1 MTNMPPFN
9 RPEDEANNN
18 GQPQQPRFPGLPQPP
33 QRPQYGQQNPQAP
46 QQPQGGQPQYGQ
58 QPQSAP
64 QQPGQGGGYYQP
76 QQPQQV
82 QHQQQNPG
90 YGVPQSGQQ
99 NPQGGYYQQPQQPGQ
114 YQGQPYGFNSPQPP
128 KKKNGLLIGG
138 LIAAGVFVIVLVLII
153 ASLFGGA
160 KNRDTA
166 PGSSTAPSQSSA
178 PGNGGSDS
186 GTDTASKLVYPFSK
200 GIGADNIPRLAF
212 SGAADPNWKVTST
225 SPTGSITYSNS
236 SNQCSVFLYQTYIDD
251 VKPTTNNDDTTTEE
265 MIASVTKTFTKD
277 EVHSGAVDG
286 TLELNDGSGAVATK
300 EMSYAAA
307 DGGYN
312 VIAVR
317 GFTEGKTGFLIK
329 LNCADENTAKS
340 TWKSVKDKVTLTV
353 SKY

>member
-1 MTNMPPFN
+1 MTNTPPFN

-33 QRPQYGQQNPQAP
+33 QRPQYGQQGP
-46 QQPQGGQPQYGQ
+46 QQPQG

-64 QQPGQGGGYYQP
+64 QQPGQGGGYYQ
-76 QQPQQV
+76 QP
-82 QHQQQNPG
+82 QQNPG
-90 YGVPQSGQQ
+90 YGVPQPGQP
-99 NPQGGYYQQPQQPGQ
+99 NPQAGYYQQPQQGQ
-114 YQGQPYGFNSPQPP
+114 YPGQPYGFNSPQPP

-138 LIAAGVFVIVLVLII
+138 LIGAGVFVIILVLII

-178 PGNGGSDS
+178 PNDGGSDS
-186 GTDTASKLVYPFSK
+186 GTNTASKLVYPFSK
-200 GIGADNIPRLAF
+200 GIGSGSIPRLAF
-212 SGAADPNWKVTST
+212 SGASDPNWKVTST
-225 SPTGSITYSNS
+225 SPTGSITYANS

-277 EVHSGAVDG
+277 EVHSSAVDG

-312 VIAVR
+312 VISVR
-317 GFTEGKTGFLIK
+317 GFTDGKTGVLVK
-329 LNCADENTAKS
+329 LNCADESTAKS

-353 SKY
+353 SSY